1 MTTYMTSGVKTL
13 FTAIALV
20 LLMLATRSDHFGSAI
35 SLPDASLAVFLLA
48 GFYLRRLPYF
58 LMFCVLAVA
67 SDYWAIQVRGVS
79 SFCVTS
85 AYGFLLPGYFC
96 LWWAGFWGS
105 KQELNGVGAWLK
117 LAAAT
122 LAAITLAFVFS
133 SGSFYLFSG
142 YFEPNWSEVAQ
153 RVALYYPRYLVA
165 PLCYLGLA
173 ALLHRLLASP
183 VAALEPLRK
192 R

>member
-1 MTTYMTSGVKTL
+1 MTTNITIGVKTL
-13 FTAIALV
+13 LISAALV

-58 LMFCVLAVA
+58 VLFCVLAVA

-79 SFCVTS
+79 SFCVTA
-85 AYGFLLPGYFC
+85 AYGFLLPTYFC

-105 KQELNGVGAWLK
+105 KQELNGAGAWLK

-122 LAAITLAFVFS
+122 LAAISLAFVIS

-142 YFEPNWSEVAQ
+142 YFQPSWAEAVQ
-153 RVALYYPRYLVA
+153 RVALYYPRYLVT

-173 ALLHRLLASP
+173 VLFQLLLVGQVPGLLSA
-183 VAALEPLRK
+183 RK